1 MHQSAACGPDPT
13 WVQYTRIGPRKKPR
27 RPNTSQT
34 CEPEKQTSRVR
45 AAARSRRTGL
55 LPVLPRPQPDQ
66 AGRRRLLAYART
78 RLGWEAGLDALSDAR
93 RRVGCVPRTHHSP
106 ARAKVRRGRTLRGFT
121 TWPQVAVPLRICTSS
136 NSTVTPWHSSPPPQ
150 NLRNRC
156 SQPLGV
162 PQSHA
167 NILQSR
173 GCSVVMLY

>member
-34 CEPEKQTSRVR
+34 CEPEKQTSRVP

-55 LPVLPRPQPDQ
+55 LPVRPRPQPDQ

-93 RRVGCVPRTHHSP
+93 RRVGCVLDAPFACESEGASRTHPTRLNHLAAGGGAAANLHKQQFDRNP
-106 ARAKVRRGRTLRGFT
+106 L
-121 TWPQVAVPLRICTSS
+121 PQL
-136 NSTVTPWHSSPPPQ
+136 PPPTEPAES
-150 NLRNRC
+150 LFPATWRSPIAR
-156 SQPLGV
+156 
-162 PQSHA
+162 
-167 NILQSR
+167 
-173 GCSVVMLY
+173 